1 MSDTMDDLSKKGS
14 LRLHWA
20 EDHMPV
26 LMDIRKRF
34 VDEQPLAGLKVG
46 MALHTE
52 AKTGMLAVTLADA
65 GAKIRLASCNPL
77 STDDSVA
84 VALRE
89 EYGLDVYAKK
99 WETEKEYYNNLNT
112 VLNMAPDFIIDDG
125 ADLISMVHTSR
136 KDVLPGVKAANEETT
151 TGVQRLRA
159 MAKDEVLKF
168 PVLDVNDAK
177 MKFMFDNRYGT
188 GQSAFDGWMTAT
200 NLIVAG
206 KRLVVAGYGWCG
218 KGVAMRAKGL
228 GASVIVTEVDPIK
241 AIEAKMDGFE
251 VMPMVDAARIADIV
265 ITVTGCKDVVST
277 EALKAMKDGCVMG
290 NVGHFDNEISKT
302 ALDAMS
308 VSKER
313 VRDFIDEYRMQDG
326 RKFYLIAEGRL
337 MNLAAG
343 QGHPAEI
350 MDMSFATQA
359 LGLVHMVRNF
369 DKMDNSVHAVP
380 AEIDSEIASIKLR
393 SMGVGIDTLTA
404 EQISYMS
411 GWEEGT

>member
-1 MSDTMDDLSKKGS
+1 MDDLLKQGS

-20 EDHMPV
+20 EAHMPV
-26 LMDIRKRF
+26 LKDIRKRF
-34 VDEQPLAGLKVG
+34 IDEQPLAGLKIG

-84 VALRE
+84 TALRE
-89 EYGLDVYAKK
+89 EFGLEVFAKK
-99 WETEKEYYNNLNT
+99 WESSEEYYSNLNQVMDMT
-112 VLNMAPDFIIDDG
+112 PDFIIDDG
-125 ADLISMVHTSR
+125 ADLIAMAHTTR
-136 KDVLPGVKAANEETT
+136 KEKLSNIKAANEETT
-151 TGVQRLRA
+151 TGVVRLRA
-159 MAKDEVLKF
+159 MAADKALKF

-188 GQSAFDGWMTAT
+188 GQSAFDGFMNAT

-206 KRLVVAGYGWCG
+206 KRLVLAGYGWCG

-241 AIEAKMDGFE
+241 AIEAKMDGFG
-251 VMPMVDAARIADIV
+251 VMRMVDAVKVADII
-265 ITVTGCKDVVST
+265 ITVTGCKDIVAAEHIAV
-277 EALKAMKDGCVMG
+277 MKDGCIMG
-290 NVGHFDNEISKT
+290 NVGHFDNEISKP
-302 ALDAMS
+302 ALDSMAKN
-308 VSKER
+308 VRR
-313 VRDFIDEYRMQDG
+313 VREFVDEYEFNDG
-326 RKFYLIAEGRL
+326 RKVCLISDGRL

-359 LGLVHMVRNF
+359 LGIVYMTQHYKEMENQVYN
-369 DKMDNSVHAVP
+369 VP
-380 AEIDSEIASIKLR
+380 HEIDSEIAMLKLT
-393 SMGVGIDTLTA
+393 SMGVTIDSLS
-404 EQISYMS
+404 EGQIKYIT

>member
-1 MSDTMDDLSKKGS
+1 MDDLAKKGS
-14 LRLHWA
+14 LRLHWV

-34 VDEQPLAGLKVG
+34 IDEQPLAGLKIG

-84 VALRE
+84 CALRE

-136 KDVLPGVKAANEETT
+136 KDVLSNVKAANEETT
-151 TGVQRLRA
+151 TGVQRLKA
-159 MAKDEVLKF
+159 MAADGVLQF

-177 MKFMFDNRYGT
+177 MKFLFDNRYGT

-218 KGVAMRAKGL
+218 RGVAMRAKGL

-251 VMPMVDAARIADIV
+251 VMPMVEAAKLADII
-265 ITVTGCKDVVST
+265 ITVTGCKDVVSE
-277 EALKAMKDGCVMG
+277 EALAVVKDGCVMG

-302 ALDAMS
+302 ALDSMS
-308 VSKER
+308 ESKER
-313 VRDFIDEYRMQDG
+313 VRDFIDEYRMRDG
-326 RKFYLIAEGRL
+326 RKLYLIAEGRL

-359 LGLVHMVRNF
+359 LGLVHMVRNYE
-369 DKMDNSVHAVP
+369 DMERGVHAVP
-380 AEIDSEIASIKLR
+380 EAIDSEIARIKLR
-393 SMGVGIDTLTA
+393 SMGVSIDTLTA
-404 EQISYMS
+404 EQISYMT

>member
-1 MSDTMDDLSKKGS
+1 MDDLAKKGS
-14 LRLHWA
+14 LRLHWV

-26 LMDIRKRF
+26 LMDIRERF
-34 VDEQPLAGLKVG
+34 IDEQPLAGLKIG

-84 VALRE
+84 CALRE

-136 KDVLPGVKAANEETT
+136 KDVLSNVKAANEETT

-159 MAKDEVLKF
+159 MAADGVLKF

-177 MKFMFDNRYGT
+177 MKFLFDNRYGT
-188 GQSAFDGWMTAT
+188 GQSAFDGWMNAT

-251 VMPMVDAARIADIV
+251 VMPMVDAARLADII
-265 ITVTGCKDVVST
+265 ITVTGCKDVVSE
-277 EALKAMKDGCVMG
+277 EALAAVKDGCVMG

-302 ALDAMS
+302 ALDSMS
-308 VSKER
+308 ESKTR
-313 VRDFIDEYRMQDG
+313 VRDFIDEYRMRDG
-326 RKFYLIAEGRL
+326 RKLYLIAEGRL

-359 LGLVHMVRNF
+359 LGLVHMVRNHE
-369 DKMDNSVHAVP
+369 DMECGVHAVP
-380 AEIDSEIASIKLR
+380 AAIDSEIARIKLR
-393 SMGVGIDTLTA
+393 SMGVSIDTLTA

>member
-1 MSDTMDDLSKKGS
+1 MEDLLKKGS

-20 EDHMPV
+20 ETHMPV
-26 LMDIRKRF
+26 LMDIRRRF
-34 VDEQPLAGLKVG
+34 KEEQPLAGVKIG

-52 AKTGMLAVTLADA
+52 AKTGMLAITLADA

-84 VALRE
+84 LALRE

-99 WETEKEYYNNLNT
+99 WESQSEYYNNLNT
-112 VLNMAPDFIIDDG
+112 VLNLAPDFIIDDG
-125 ADLISMVHTSR
+125 ADLIAMAHTSR
-136 KDVLPGVKAANEETT
+136 KDILSNVKAANEETT
-151 TGVQRLRA
+151 TGVVRLRA
-159 MAKDEVLKF
+159 MASDGALKF

-177 MKFMFDNRYGT
+177 MKFLFDNRYGT
-188 GQSAFDGWMTAT
+188 GQSAFDGWMNAT

-206 KRLVVAGYGWCG
+206 KKLVVAGYGWCG

-251 VMPMVDAARIADIV
+251 VMRMIDAVKVADMI
-265 ITVTGCKDVVST
+265 ITVTGCKDVVA
-277 EALKAMKDGCVMG
+277 EEHIKAMKDGCIMG

-302 ALDAMS
+302 ALDAQS

-313 VRDFIDEYRMQDG
+313 VRDFIDEYKMKDG
-326 RKFYLIAEGRL
+326 RSLYLIAEGRL

-359 LGLVHMVRNF
+359 LGIVHMSQNYQSMENKVY
-369 DKMDNSVHAVP
+369 AVP
-380 AEIDSEIASIKLR
+380 AEIDMQIAMLKLK
-393 SMGVGIDTLTA
+393 SMGVSIDSLTD
-404 EQISYMS
+404 EQVSYIT

>member
-1 MSDTMDDLSKKGS
+1 MDLLEQGS
-14 LRLHWA
+14 LRLHWV
-20 EDHMPV
+20 ESHMPV
-26 LMDIRKRF
+26 LMDVRKRF
-34 VDEQPLAGLKVG
+34 IDEQPLAGLKIG

-84 VALRE
+84 TALRE
-89 EYGLDVYAKK
+89 EYGLEVYAKK
-99 WETEKEYYNNLNT
+99 WESSEEYYSNLNKVMDMT
-112 VLNMAPDFIIDDG
+112 PDFIIDDG
-125 ADLISMVHTSR
+125 ADLIAMAHTSR
-136 KDVLPGVKAANEETT
+136 KEKLSNIKAANEETT
-151 TGVQRLRA
+151 TGVVRLRA
-159 MAKDEVLKF
+159 MAADKALRF

-188 GQSAFDGWMTAT
+188 GQSAFDGFMNAT

-251 VMPMVDAARIADIV
+251 VMKMVDAARIADII
-265 ITVTGCKDVVST
+265 ITVTGCKDIVNADVLAT
-277 EALKAMKDGCVMG
+277 MKDGCVMG
-290 NVGHFDNEISKT
+290 NVGHFDNEISKP
-302 ALDAMS
+302 ALEAIS
-308 VSKER
+308 TSCVR
-313 VRDFIDEYRMQDG
+313 VRDFIDEYKTKDG
-326 RKFYLIAEGRL
+326 RSLYLIAEGRL

-350 MDMSFATQA
+350 MDMSFSTQA
-359 LGLVHMVRNF
+359 LGIEYMTQHYQELENEVYN
-369 DKMDNSVHAVP
+369 VP
-380 AEIDSEIASIKLR
+380 HEIDNQIALLKLA
-393 SMGVGIDTLTA
+393 SMGVTIDTLTDA
-404 EQISYMS
+404 QVKYIT